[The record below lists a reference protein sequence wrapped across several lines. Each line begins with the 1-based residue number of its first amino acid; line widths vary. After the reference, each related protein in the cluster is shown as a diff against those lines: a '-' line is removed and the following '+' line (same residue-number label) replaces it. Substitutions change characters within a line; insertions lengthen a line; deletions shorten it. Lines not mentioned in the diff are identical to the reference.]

1 MIRPPPRSTRTDTL
15 FPYTTLFRSLVE
27 RLWAHEVAA
36 GPLATP
42 EERAALK
49 TRLLTHADAIEDADV
64 RHHYRE
70 AFRERLDA
78 LFARQRPEP
87 GPPRPW
93 TPNPPR
99 GGFGG
104 GGRRFGPAPR
114 LPPPADE
121 TRSIEQAGISVP
133 SNPDNVGAGQSVT
146 LRVTIGER

>member
-1 MIRPPPRSTRTDTL
+1 MIRRPPRSTRTATL

-49 TRLLTHADAIEDADV
+49 TRLLAHADAIEDADV

-78 LFARQRPEP
+78 LFARQRPER

-93 TPNPPR
+93 TPHPPR
-99 GGFGG
+99 
-104 GGRRFGPAPR
+104 
-114 LPPPADE
+114 
-121 TRSIEQAGISVP
+121 AGH
-133 SNPDNVGAGQSVT
+133 
-146 LRVTIGER
+146 